1 MLECKNGCCPTVT
14 ADTLRIEDDNDYEYE
29 IGLQFFLR
37 IGKPNCTFLT
47 KELAML
53 SLWKKVDPSP
63 DCKMMKLLTLDEL
76 FPPLQHSC

>member
-29 IGLQFFLR
+29 IGLKFFCVLESL
-37 IGKPNCTFLT
+37 IVLFLT

-53 SLWKKVDPSP
+53 SLWKKVGPSP

>member
-29 IGLQFFLR
+29 IGLKFFCVLESL
-37 IGKPNCTFLT
+37 IVLFLT

>member
-1 MLECKNGCCPTVT
+1 MLEWKNGCCPTVP
-14 ADTLRIEDDNDYEYE
+14 ADTFRIEDDNDYKYE
-29 IGLQFFLR
+29 IGLQVSSL
-37 IGKPNCTFLT
+37 IVLFLT

-63 DCKMMKLLTLDEL
+63 ECKMMKLLTLDEL